1 MTATVRPPNSRHA
14 PGAGGVSRNTV
25 IAAGVVALH
34 LLILWALQTGLL
46 RRAVEIVVPAELLSQ
61 IIEPEVPKALPP
73 PAPPPP
79 ARVPVRQE
87 QPRPAALPPAPQ
99 PVAITDTAPAP
110 NAPTGVTTPQPPL
123 PPITA
128 PVAAAPPAPVAAP
141 ALKVEL
147 PSSDADYLNNPK
159 PPYPPI
165 SKRLGEQGKVIVRVL
180 IGADGLPQKAELR
193 QTSGF
198 DRLDQVA
205 LGIVMKWRYTPGKRG
220 GVPEA
225 MWFNVPLNFV
235 LE

>member
-87 QPRPAALPPAPQ
+87 QPRPAALPPAPHSYQ
-99 PVAITDTAPAP
+99 C
-110 NAPTGVTTPQPPL
+110 
-123 PPITA
+123 
-128 PVAAAPPAPVAAP
+128 
-141 ALKVEL
+141 
-147 PSSDADYLNNPK
+147 
-159 PPYPPI
+159 
-165 SKRLGEQGKVIVRVL
+165 
-180 IGADGLPQKAELR
+180 
-193 QTSGF
+193 
-198 DRLDQVA
+198 
-205 LGIVMKWRYTPGKRG
+205 
-220 GVPEA
+220 
-225 MWFNVPLNFV
+225 
-235 LE
+235 